1 MSNVSLFRDCSE
13 LVEESGIMQMLP
25 EIHWNS
31 RTGCNYDSL
40 GLFARFFQDGNGLPE
55 HWNTNP
61 LVEAEKKTIN
71 KVKSLKHTT
80 VLSSRV
86 LY

>member
-1 MSNVSLFRDCSE
+1 MPC
-13 LVEESGIMQMLP
+13 
-25 EIHWNS
+25 
-31 RTGCNYDSL
+31 SL
-40 GLFARFFQDGNGLPE
+40 GLFERFFQDGNGLPE

-61 LVEAEKKTIN
+61 LVEAEKKKNIN

>member
-55 HWNTNP
+55 H
-61 LVEAEKKTIN
+61 
-71 KVKSLKHTT
+71 
-80 VLSSRV
+80 
-86 LY
+86 